1 MTIEDI
7 EDIYE
12 LSPLQEGMLFH
23 TLYAP
28 ESALYFEQLCIP
40 LYGPLDVSALEHAW
54 QQVVDR
60 HTALRT
66 SFEWEEG
73 DKPLQVVH
81 RRVKLSLEQ
90 QNWSNLSPA
99 EQVERLEAYL
109 KADRERGF
117 ELSEPPLMRLALIR
131 VAEHAYQFVFSLH
144 HLLLDGWS
152 SYLIN
157 TEAAAFYE
165 ASCQG
170 RTLEFEPSRPY
181 GDYIAWLQQQDLS
194 KAEGF
199 WRRVLAGYKAPPP
212 LGVSRATGRLS
223 DEDEGYDAQQ
233 IKLSVAT
240 TAALQALARQHQ
252 LTLNTLV
259 QGAWALLLSRY
270 TGEED
275 VVFGATTSGRPPT
288 LKGVESMVGLFINT
302 LPVRVRVS
310 PQAPLIPWL
319 KELQAQQFETRQ
331 YEYSPLVKV
340 QGWSEVPRG
349 LPLFESILAFE
360 NFPTGSLL
368 QEEGGAQQD
377 SHFHYFGK
385 TNYPLS
391 ILVRPSEDLL
401 VRMMY
406 VRPRF
411 DPTTI
416 SRMVGHFQTLLEGMA
431 ANPEQCLSELPL
443 LTETE
448 RHQLLVEWNA
458 TTVAYPRDMCIHELF
473 EAQAERTP
481 EAIAVVC
488 QGEQLTYGELNWRAN
503 QLAHHLQALGVG
515 PETLVGICM
524 ERSLEMV
531 IGLLGILKAGGAYVP
546 LDPLYP
552 KERLAFMMDDAGV
565 PMLVT
570 EGRLLERLPE
580 HRATVICM
588 DIDWEVIAGKSKAN
602 LVSGVKS
609 ENLAYVIYTSG
620 STGRPKGAL
629 LAHRGLCNVAEAQ
642 SRAFDVRSDSR
653 ILQFASLNF
662 DASIFEIAMALRA
675 GATLCLGTVDS
686 LLPGSTL
693 IQLLRD
699 QAISIV
705 TLPPSALAALPVEQL
720 PALQTILVA
729 GEVFSAD
736 LVARWA
742 TGYRFF
748 NLYGPTESTIW
759 ATVAECVD
767 GNRRPD
773 IGRPIANIQ
782 VYVLDCQ
789 LQPVPVGVPGELY
802 IGGDGLARGY
812 LNRPE
817 LTAEKFITHPFSQ
830 EPGARLYKTG
840 DLVCYQPD
848 GNLEFLGRLDQQV
861 KLHGFRIELGE
872 VETVL
877 SQHPAVQE
885 SVVLAREDRPGDK
898 RLVAYLVPDQEPAP
912 SVSELRGFLQRQLP
926 EYMVPSA
933 FVLLDALPLTPNG
946 KVDRQALP
954 APGPARPML
963 EATFVAPV
971 NPIEKTLAE
980 IWTQVLGLER
990 VGIYDNFFELGG
1002 DSILSLQVIARA
1014 KQAGIQLTLKQ
1025 LFQNQTIAQLAAVAD
1040 TTPTIHADQ
1049 GMVLDHVSLT
1059 PIQRWFFEQNSVD
1072 PHHFNQ
1078 AILLEVRQA
1087 LTPALLARVVQH
1099 LLVHHD
1105 ALRLRFEQR
1114 ESGWQQFHAGLDDAP
1129 VFSRLDLSALPEPE
1143 QKNAIE
1149 LKAAEMQAS
1158 LNLSAGPLLRVVLFD
1173 LGPSTPNRLLLV
1185 IHHLAIDTV
1194 SWTILMEDLW
1204 TGYLQ
1209 LIRGETIKFPPKTTS
1224 FKYWAQRLTEHAQ
1237 SAALQHEMAYWL
1249 AVSGTRGVIL
1259 PTDHA
1264 GGSNTAAS
1272 ARTVSVSLSV
1282 EETQALLHE
1291 VPKAYQT
1298 QINDVLLTALVQAFA
1313 KWTGEPSLLID
1324 LEGHGREPIFE
1335 DVDLSRTVGWFTTI
1349 CPVWLELEG
1358 VTHPGEALKLVK
1370 EQLRRIPN
1378 RGIGYGLLRYLS
1390 RDAQLAAKLQALPQA
1405 EVSFNYLGQFGPPAA
1420 ESSPLAPARE
1430 SYGPTSSPRSNRSH
1444 LLGINGSVAESR
1456 FQLDWTYSENV
1467 HQRSTIDRLAQ
1478 DFMQALRS
1486 LIAHCQSPE
1495 AGGYTPS
1502 DFSQAKLS
1510 QKDLDKL
1517 IATIGQ
1523 SYGRPS
1529 E

>member
-1 MTIEDI
+1 MTTEDI

-28 ESALYFEQLCIP
+28 ESALYFEQLCVP
-40 LYGPLDVSALEHAW
+40 LYGPLDVSALERAW
-54 QQVVDR
+54 QYVVDR

-66 SFEWEEG
+66 SFEWEEV

-81 RRVKLSLEQ
+81 RQVKLSIGQ
-90 QNWSNLSPA
+90 HNWSALSAA
-99 EQVERLEAYL
+99 EQAEQLEAYL

-117 ELSEPPLMRLALIR
+117 ELSEPPLMRLALIQ
-131 VAEHAYQFVFSLH
+131 VADHAYQFVFSLH

-157 TEAAAFYE
+157 KEAYAFYE

-194 KAEGF
+194 KAEEF

-212 LGVSRATGRLS
+212 PWVNRAMGAVGGLS
-223 DEDEGYDAQQ
+223 DQDEGYEAQQ

-240 TAALQALARQHQ
+240 TVALQALARQHQ

-302 LPVRVRVS
+302 LPVRVQVS
-310 PQAPLIPWL
+310 PQASLIPWL
-319 KELQAQQFETRQ
+319 QELQGQQFQTRQ

-349 LPLFESILAFE
+349 MPLFESILAFE
-360 NFPTGSLL
+360 NFPTGSPL
-368 QEEGGAQQD
+368 QKEGGEQQE

-411 DPTTI
+411 DPATI
-416 SRMVGHFQTLLEGMA
+416 SRMMVHFRTLLEGMA
-431 ANPEQCLSELPL
+431 ANPERYLSELPL

-473 EAQAERTP
+473 EAQVERTP

-488 QGEQLTYGELNWRAN
+488 QGEQLTYRELNGRAN

-524 ERSLEMV
+524 ERSPEMV

-552 KERLAFMMDDAGV
+552 KARLAFMMDDARV
-565 PMLVT
+565 PLLVT

-580 HRATVICM
+580 HRANVLCM
-588 DIDWEVIAGKSKAN
+588 DIDWEVIAGKSKDN
-602 LVSGVKS
+602 LVSGVKA

-629 LAHRGLCNVAEAQ
+629 LAHRGLCNVAEEQ
-642 SRAFDVRSDSR
+642 FRTFDVRSDSR
-653 ILQFASLNF
+653 ILQFASLSF
-662 DASIFEIAMALRA
+662 DASIFEIVMALRA
-675 GATLCLGTVDS
+675 GATLCLGTADS
-686 LLPGSTL
+686 LLPGSAL

-699 QAISIV
+699 HAISIV

-720 PALQTILVA
+720 PAVRTILVA
-729 GEVFSAD
+729 GEALSAD

-742 TGYRFF
+742 TGCRFF

-759 ATVAECVD
+759 ATIALCVD

-773 IGRPIANIQ
+773 IGHPIANIQ
-782 VYVLDCQ
+782 IYVLDRQ
-789 LQPVPVGVPGELY
+789 LQSVPVGVPGELY

-812 LNRPE
+812 LSRPE
-817 LTAEKFITHPFSQ
+817 LTAEKFIPHPFSQ

-840 DLVCYQPD
+840 DLVRYQPD

-877 SQHPAVQE
+877 RQHPAVQE
-885 SVVLAREDRPGDK
+885 SVVLAREDGPGDK

-912 SVSELRGFLQRQLP
+912 SVSALRGFLQAKLP

-933 FVLLDALPLTPNG
+933 FVLLKALPLTPNG

-971 NPIEKTLAE
+971 NAIEKTLAE
-980 IWTQVLGLER
+980 IWAQILGLER
-990 VGIYDNFFELGG
+990 VGIHDNFFELGG

-1014 KQAGIQLTLKQ
+1014 KQAGLQLTLKQ
-1025 LFQNQTIAQLAAVAD
+1025 LFENQTIAQLAAVTD
-1040 TTPTIHADQ
+1040 TTPTIHAEQ
-1049 GMVLDHVSLT
+1049 GMILGHVSFT
-1059 PIQRWFFEQNSVD
+1059 PIQRWFFERNLVD

-1114 ESGWQQFHAGLDDAP
+1114 ESGLQQFHVGLDDAP

-1143 QKNAIE
+1143 QKIAIE

-1173 LGPSTPNRLLLV
+1173 LGPFIPNRLLLV

-1194 SWTILMEDLW
+1194 SWTILLEDLW

-1209 LIRGETIKFPPKTTS
+1209 LMRGETIELPPKTTS

-1237 SAALQHEMAYWL
+1237 STALQHEMAYWL
-1249 AVSGTRGVIL
+1249 AVSSTRGVIL
-1259 PTDHA
+1259 PTDHP

-1313 KWTGEPSLLID
+1313 EWTGELVAPDRPGGSWARTHFRRCGPITHGGLVHDSMPCVVRTGGGDPSRGGV
-1324 LEGHGREPIFE
+1324 EVGERATAPHPQSGHW
-1335 DVDLSRTVGWFTTI
+1335 LWFTAI
-1349 CPVWLELEG
+1349 
-1358 VTHPGEALKLVK
+1358 
-1370 EQLRRIPN
+1370 
-1378 RGIGYGLLRYLS
+1378 S
-1390 RDAQLAAKLQALPQA
+1390 
-1405 EVSFNYLGQFGPPAA
+1405 
-1420 ESSPLAPARE
+1420 
-1430 SYGPTSSPRSNRSH
+1430 
-1444 LLGINGSVAESR
+1444 
-1456 FQLDWTYSENV
+1456 
-1467 HQRSTIDRLAQ
+1467 
-1478 DFMQALRS
+1478 
-1486 LIAHCQSPE
+1486 
-1495 AGGYTPS
+1495 
-1502 DFSQAKLS
+1502 
-1510 QKDLDKL
+1510 
-1517 IATIGQ
+1517 
-1523 SYGRPS
+1523 
-1529 E
+1529 